1 MNRFLATGLLMALVL
16 MAPVEAAKKHPSTAD
31 WQPYANHEGETTDAV
46 DGSRVTYS
54 NENVVI
60 QIELLDD
67 AHRRMFLESAGITTG
82 DPFSAQSI
90 GWRTFTFLL
99 RVTNISEDD
108 LEFRP
113 QSFFFITRKPLS
125 NSTSCDFTCLIAAGE
140 RAKLKRDE
148 SKRLLRAV
156 MDTSETLGAG
166 EKLSKLLVYTR
177 MPDEFRDFVLDL
189 DGFSVEGEIFRIVVP
204 YAVPKPE
211 KHPPEEK
218 E

>member
-1 MNRFLATGLLMALVL
+1 VRRYVAAGLLMALAL
-16 MAPVEAAKKHPSTAD
+16 MSPVAAAKKHPSTAD
-31 WQPYANHEGETTDAV
+31 WQPYANHKGEITDAV
-46 DGSRVTYS
+46 DGNRVTYR
-54 NENVVI
+54 NENVTI

-90 GWRTFTFLL
+90 GWRTFTFLI
-99 RVTNISEDD
+99 RVTNTSEKD

-125 NSTSCDFTCLIAAGE
+125 NSTSCDFTCLIAAGD
-140 RAKLKRDE
+140 RAKLKKDE

-156 MDTSETLGAG
+156 MDSSETLAAG
-166 EKLSKLLVYTR
+166 EKLSKLLVYSR

-189 DGFSVEGEIFRIVVP
+189 DGFSVEGEIFRIIVP

-211 KHPPEEK
+211 KHPPGEK
-218 E
+218 